1 VHLGAQL
8 RTAFVLSTV
17 LEENGVFEEA
27 QELRRD
33 TINQARSIMSKDLEV
48 MQIDEAFFDQFV
60 LFCHR

>member
-33 TINQARSIMSKDLEV
+33 TINQARSIMSKDVEV
-48 MQIDEAFFDQFV
+48 MQIDETFFDQFV

>member
-1 VHLGAQL
+1 M
-8 RTAFVLSTV
+8 LSTV

-33 TINQARSIMSKDLEV
+33 TINQARSIMSKDVEV
-48 MQIDEAFFDQFV
+48 MQIDETFFDQFV